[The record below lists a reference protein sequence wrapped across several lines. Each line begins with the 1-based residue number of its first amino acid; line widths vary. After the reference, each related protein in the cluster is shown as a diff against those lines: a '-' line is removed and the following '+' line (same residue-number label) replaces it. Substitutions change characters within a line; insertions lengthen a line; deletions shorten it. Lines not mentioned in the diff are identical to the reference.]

1 MHFSKTYSQLL
12 LTLPPELRENAIQY
26 RQLKKLINQLVQE
39 LSSLGLSPIVL
50 QQLLAQQHPAS
61 LTAQIEEIR
70 QQCDRVSDSDDSDD
84 HQQHA
89 TVVYEFTGTSS
100 HIEPR
105 LRLSVKYPTDATD
118 VASGHT
124 TTPAS
129 ILEALQ
135 LHSRALESNT
145 ALADICYSSKNTH
158 DLIIPLQ
165 SDTAF
170 FQLLNTALAS
180 LAEHLNT
187 VHGGFTSTLQ
197 SLAYAISTTA
207 RPTSSSTPRSFSAYS
222 MAVSNAATLRP
233 RSSSRNSD
241 LYSWREIFQMYVE
254 GEIFESFGE
263 RTRGERSIEETE
275 TRMKRFEA
283 RMQEKRSKLK
293 LAGSKDALDIFMRM
307 NFFILDLKRFQF
319 ANAEATRKILKKHTK
334 RTALPLPSY
343 LLSLWNGPLPAPPP
357 SAELALL
364 PQPSTSLPR
373 LLVQAIGEI
382 LLPIVP
388 HVDDYSCLICTS
400 LAFKPI
406 RLGCGHLFC
415 VRCLVKLQKL
425 GKANCPICRAP
436 TVLKADHTNVDYA
449 LLNFMADWF
458 PLESR
463 AKLSTNERE
472 AAKEEIEELGFSA
485 GCRVM

>member
-12 LTLPPELRENAIQY
+12 QTLPPELRENAIQY
-26 RQLKKLINQLVQE
+26 RQLKRLINQLVQE
-39 LSSLGLSPIVL
+39 LSSLGLSPTVL
-50 QQLLAQQHPAS
+50 QQLLEQQNPTS

-70 QQCDRVSDSDDSDD
+70 QQCDRVSDCDGD
-84 HQQHA
+84 HQRHA
-89 TVVYEFTGTSS
+89 TVVYEFIGTSS

-105 LRLSVKYPTDATD
+105 LRLSIKHPIDATD
-118 VASGHT
+118 TASGHT
-124 TTPAS
+124 TTPDS

-135 LHSRALESNT
+135 LHSQVLESNK
-145 ALADICYSSKNTH
+145 ALVDICYSSTNTH
-158 DLIIPLQ
+158 DLIIPLR

-170 FQLLNTALAS
+170 FHLLNTALAS

-197 SLAYAISTTA
+197 SLAYAISATA
-207 RPTSSSTPRSFSAYS
+207 RPTSSSARSFSTYS
-222 MAVSNAATLRP
+222 MAISNAATLRP
-233 RSSSRNSD
+233 SSGSRNTD

-254 GEIFESFGE
+254 SEIFESVGE
-263 RTRGERSIEETE
+263 RARGERSVEETE
-275 TRMKRFEA
+275 TRMKQFEK
-283 RMQEKRSKLK
+283 RMQEKRNKLK
-293 LAGSKDALDIFMRM
+293 LAGSKDALDVFMRM

-334 RTALPLPSY
+334 RTALPLPPY
-343 LLSLWNGPLPAPPP
+343 LLPLWNGPLPASPP
-357 SAELALL
+357 STELALL
-364 PQPSTSLPR
+364 PWRSPVSLPR

-382 LLPIVP
+382 LLPVVP

-436 TVLKADHTNVDYA
+436 TVLKADRTNVDYA

-463 AKLSTNERE
+463 VKLSTNERE
-472 AAKEEIEELGFSA
+472 AAKEELEELGLSG

>member
-12 LTLPPELRENAIQY
+12 LTLPPELRENAVQY
-26 RQLKKLINQLVQE
+26 RQLKKIINQLVQE
-39 LSSLGLSPIVL
+39 LSSLGLSPTVL
-50 QQLLAQQHPAS
+50 QQLLEQQNPAS

-70 QQCDRVSDSDDSDD
+70 QQCDRVSNGDDD
-84 HQQHA
+84 HQPHA
-89 TVVYEFTGTSS
+89 CTVAYEFSGTSS

-105 LRLSVKYPTDATD
+105 LRLSVKHPTDATD
-118 VASGHT
+118 TASGHT
-124 TTPAS
+124 TTPDS

-135 LHSRALESNT
+135 LHSRVLESNM
-145 ALADICYSSKNTH
+145 ALVDIRYSSTNTH
-158 DLIIPLQ
+158 DLIIPLR

-170 FQLLNTALAS
+170 FQLLNTTLAS
-180 LAEHLNT
+180 LAKHLNT

-197 SLAYAISTTA
+197 CLADAISATA
-207 RPTSSSTPRSFSAYS
+207 RPTSSSAPRSFSTYS
-222 MAVSNAATLRP
+222 MTVNNAATLRP
-233 RSSSRNSD
+233 SSGSRNTD

-254 GEIFESFGE
+254 GEIFESVGE
-263 RTRGERSIEETE
+263 RTRGERSVEETE
-275 TRMKRFEA
+275 TRIKRFEE

-293 LAGSKDALDIFMRM
+293 LAGSKDALDVFMRM

-343 LLSLWNGPLPAPPP
+343 IISLWNGPLPESPPQ
-357 SAELALL
+357 AELALL
-364 PQPSTSLPR
+364 PQPPASLPR

-436 TVLKADHTNVDYA
+436 TVLKADRTNVDYA

-463 AKLSTNERE
+463 AKLNTNEHE
-472 AAKEEIEELGFSA
+472 AAQEELEELGLA
-485 GCRVM
+485 GGCRVM

>member
-50 QQLLAQQHPAS
+50 QQLLEQQNPAS

-70 QQCDRVSDSDDSDD
+70 QQCDRVSDSDDSDDSDD

-105 LRLSVKYPTDATD
+105 LRLSLKYPTDATD
-118 VASGHT
+118 SHT
-124 TTPAS
+124 TTPGG

-135 LHSRALESNT
+135 LHSRALETNT
-145 ALADICYSSKNTH
+145 PLVDVCYSSKNTH

-207 RPTSSSTPRSFSAYS
+207 RPTSSSAPRSFSAYS
-222 MAVSNAATLRP
+222 MAVNNAATLRP
-233 RSSSRNSD
+233 RSGSRNTD

-334 RTALPLPSY
+334 RTALPLPSH

-357 SAELALL
+357 SAELALF
-364 PQPSTSLPR
+364 PQPSTPLSR
-373 LLVQAIGEI
+373 LLVQAIGET

-463 AKLSTNERE
+463 AKLSSNERE
-472 AAKEEIEELGFSA
+472 AAKEEIEELGFSV

>member
-26 RQLKKLINQLVQE
+26 RQLKKLIHQLVQE
-39 LSSLGLSPIVL
+39 LSSLGLSPAVL
-50 QQLLAQQHPAS
+50 QQLLEQQNPAS

-70 QQCDRVSDSDDSDD
+70 QQCDRVSDHDDN
-84 HQQHA
+84 HQRHA
-89 TVVYEFTGTSS
+89 TVVYEFIKTSS
-100 HIEPR
+100 QIEPR
-105 LRLSVKYPTDATD
+105 LRLSVKHPADATD
-118 VASGHT
+118 VAPGHT
-124 TTPAS
+124 TTS
-129 ILEALQ
+129 DNILEAFQ

-145 ALADICYSSKNTH
+145 ASVDICYSSANTH
-158 DLIIPLQ
+158 DLIIPLR

-170 FQLLNTALAS
+170 FQLLNTALTS

-187 VHGGFTSTLQ
+187 VHGTFTSTLQ
-197 SLAYAISTTA
+197 CLAHAISSTA
-207 RPTSSSTPRSFSAYS
+207 RPTSSSAPRSFSTYS
-222 MAVSNAATLRP
+222 MAASNAATLRP
-233 RSSSRNSD
+233 SSRSRNTD

-254 GEIFESFGE
+254 AEIFESVGE
-263 RTRGERSIEETE
+263 RTRGERSVEETE
-275 TRMKRFEA
+275 TRMKRFEG
-283 RMQEKRSKLK
+283 RMQEKRRMLT
-293 LAGSKDALDIFMRM
+293 LAGSKDALDVFMRM
-307 NFFILDLKRFQF
+307 NVFILDLKKFQF

-343 LLSLWNGPLPAPPP
+343 LLSVRNSPLPASPPP
-357 SAELALL
+357 TELALL
-364 PQPSTSLPR
+364 PQTSATLPR

-436 TVLKADHTNVDYA
+436 TVLKADRTNVDYA

-472 AAKEEIEELGFSA
+472 AAKEELEELGLA
-485 GCRVM
+485 GGCRVM

>member
-50 QQLLAQQHPAS
+50 QQLLEQQNPAS

-89 TVVYEFTGTSS
+89 TVVYEFIATSS
-100 HIEPR
+100 NIEPR
-105 LRLSVKYPTDATD
+105 LRLSIKRPTDAAD
-118 VASGHT
+118 ISSGHT
-124 TTPAS
+124 TIPHS

-145 ALADICYSSKNTH
+145 TLLDISFSSKNTH

-197 SLAYAISTTA
+197 SLAYAISATA
-207 RPTSSSTPRSFSAYS
+207 RPTSSSAPRSFSTYS
-222 MAVSNAATLRP
+222 MAADNAATLRP
-233 RSSSRNSD
+233 SSGSRNTD

-254 GEIFESFGE
+254 GEIFESVGE
-263 RTRGERSIEETE
+263 RTRGERSVEETE
-275 TRMKRFEA
+275 ARMKRFEES
-283 RMQEKRSKLK
+283 MQENRSKLK
-293 LAGSKDALDIFMRM
+293 LAGSKDALDVFMRM

-319 ANAEATRKILKKHTK
+319 ANTEATRKILKKHTK
-334 RTALPLPSY
+334 RTALSIPSH
-343 LLSLWNGPLPAPPP
+343 LLSLWNGPLPALPPP
-357 SAELALL
+357 AELALL
-364 PQPSTSLPR
+364 PQPPVSLPR

-388 HVDDYSCLICTS
+388 HVDDYACLICTS

-406 RLGCGHLFC
+406 RLGCSHLFC

-436 TVLKADHTNVDYA
+436 TVLKADRTNVDYA

-463 AKLSTNERE
+463 VKLSANERE
-472 AAKEEIEELGFSA
+472 AAKEELEELGLTG

>member
-50 QQLLAQQHPAS
+50 QQLLTQQNPAS

-70 QQCDRVSDSDDSDD
+70 QQCDRVSDSDGD
-84 HQQHA
+84 HQRHA

-100 HIEPR
+100 QIEPR
-105 LRLSVKYPTDATD
+105 LRLSVEYPTDATD
-118 VASGHT
+118 IASEHT
-124 TTPAS
+124 TTPDS

-135 LHSRALESNT
+135 LHSRALASNT
-145 ALADICYSSKNTH
+145 SLVDICYSSKNTH
-158 DLIIPLQ
+158 NLIIPLQ

-197 SLAYAISTTA
+197 SLAYAISATA
-207 RPTSSSTPRSFSAYS
+207 RPTSSSAPRSFSAYS
-222 MAVSNAATLRP
+222 IAVSNAATLRP
-233 RSSSRNSD
+233 RSGSRNTD

-263 RTRGERSIEETE
+263 RTRGERSVEETE
-275 TRMKRFEA
+275 TRMRRFEE

-343 LLSLWNGPLPAPPP
+343 LLSVWNGPLPAPPP
-357 SAELALL
+357 LAELALF

-406 RLGCGHLFC
+406 RLGCSHLFC
-415 VRCLVKLQKL
+415 VRCLVKLQRL

-436 TVLKADHTNVDYA
+436 TVLKANHTNVDYA

-458 PLESR
+458 PRESR
-463 AKLSTNERE
+463 AKLSSNERE
-472 AAKEEIEELGFSA
+472 AAKEELEELGLSE

>member
-39 LSSLGLSPIVL
+39 LSSLGLSPTVL
-50 QQLLAQQHPAS
+50 QQLLEQQNPTS

-70 QQCDRVSDSDDSDD
+70 QQCDRVADGDDDR
-84 HQQHA
+84 QRHA

-100 HIEPR
+100 HIKPH
-105 LRLSVKYPTDATD
+105 LRLSVKHSTDASD
-118 VASGHT
+118 IASGHT
-124 TTPAS
+124 TTPDS

-135 LHSRALESNT
+135 LHPRALERNK
-145 ALADICYSSKNTH
+145 LLVDINHSSTNTH
-158 DLIIPLQ
+158 DLIIPLR

-170 FQLLNTALAS
+170 FQLLSTALAS
-180 LAEHLNT
+180 LAEHFDT
-187 VHGGFTSTLQ
+187 VHDGFTSTLQ
-197 SLAYAISTTA
+197 SLADAISMTA
-207 RPTSSSTPRSFSAYS
+207 RPTSSSAPHSFSTYS

-233 RSSSRNSD
+233 SSRNRNTD

-254 GEIFESFGE
+254 GEIFESVGE
-263 RTRGERSIEETE
+263 RTRGERSVEETE
-275 TRMKRFEA
+275 TRMKRFEEL
-283 RMQEKRSKLK
+283 MQEQGSKFK
-293 LAGSKDALDIFMRM
+293 FPGSKDALDIFMRM
-307 NFFILDLKRFQF
+307 NFFILDLKRLQF

-343 LLSLWNGPLPAPPP
+343 LLSICNGPLPACPPP
-357 SAELALL
+357 PEFALL
-364 PQPSTSLPR
+364 PQPPVSLPR

-406 RLGCGHLFC
+406 RLGCGHFFC
-415 VRCLVKLQKL
+415 VRCLVKLQRL
-425 GKANCPICRAP
+425 GKANCPVCRAP
-436 TVLKADHTNVDYA
+436 TVLKADRTNVDYA

-463 AKLSTNERE
+463 AKLSINEHE
-472 AAKEEIEELGFSA
+472 IAKEQLEEFGLDGV
-485 GCRVM
+485 CRVM